1 MAFGRKPPSPVLHP
15 THLVVGLGNPGAE
28 YKNTRHNIGFDV
40 VEAIARSAGI
50 DLKTMRH
57 RAQFGFAEVGDVPVA
72 LVKPL
77 TFMNLSGESVKE
89 IARHYNVP
97 AERIL
102 IIADDLDLPVGKVRM
117 RLEGG
122 SGGHNGHKSVAASLG
137 TNNYPRLRVGI
148 GKGESPTI
156 DHVLTRFR
164 PDERKDIE
172 EAIQVCVRTV
182 ETWVKNPDEA
192 MRLANAPR

>member
-1 MAFGRKPPSPVLHP
+1 M
-15 THLVVGLGNPGAE
+15 VGLGNPGAE

-40 VEAIARSAGI
+40 VEAVAKEVGC

-57 RAQFGFAEVGDVPVA
+57 RAQFGFAMLRDVSVA

-89 IARHYNVP
+89 LARHYNIP
-97 AERIL
+97 AEKIL
-102 IIADDLDLPVGKVRM
+102 VITDDLDLPVGKVRM

-122 SGGHNGHKSVAASLG
+122 SGGHNGHKSVAQSLG
-137 TNNYPRLRVGI
+137 TTNYPRLRVGI
-148 GKGESPTI
+148 GKGNDATI

-172 EAIQVCVRTV
+172 DAINACVKVVEA
-182 ETWVKNPDEA
+182 WAHDPAEA
-192 MRLANAPR
+192 MRIANAPR